1 MPLLEFLEEWTTEGL
16 EEITPNVIPKSTKV
30 FVNGLWVGVH
40 REPQTLVSMLR
51 DLRRQNDVT
60 MEVGVI
66 HDFGLQELRLYTDYG
81 RTSRP
86 LFIVKDQQLM
96 IKKKHIKKLLDK

>member
-1 MPLLEFLEEWTTEGL
+1 MPVLEFLEEWTTEGL
-16 EEITPNVIPKSTKV
+16 EEISPSVIPKSTKV

-40 REPQTLVSMLR
+40 REPQTLVRTLR
-51 DLRRQNDVT
+51 HLRRQNDVH

-86 LFIVKDQQLM
+86 LFIVEDQQLM
-96 IKKKHIKKLLDK
+96 IKKNHIKKLLDK